1 MKLKKKKKDLKNSI
15 KNLFIST
22 QTKKKTIDEY
32 VQKNASF
39 CLFWL
44 VWANEMI
51 FFGHVRPICF
61 ELSLCAHNHH
71 LVVVKEVVV
80 EVAEESGQ
88 DEVMVK
94 LAGVVEGGMVVEVV
108 VMMIMICLNIRIYS
122 GSDYKILQSNPF
134 KQTILQGSP

>member
-1 MKLKKKKKDLKNSI
+1 MLR
-15 KNLFIST
+15 T
-22 QTKKKTIDEY
+22 
-32 VQKNASF
+32 
-39 CLFWL
+39 
-44 VWANEMI
+44 
-51 FFGHVRPICF
+51 
-61 ELSLCAHNHH
+61 LSLCAHNHH
-71 LVVVKEVVV
+71 QVVVKEVVV

-94 LAGVVEGGMVVEVV
+94 LAGVVEGSMVVEVV